1 MILGFGIDLCDIRRI
16 EEALTRFGDRFAK
29 RCFTDLERRKSEA
42 RAARAASYAKRF
54 AAKEAC
60 AKALGTGI
68 AAGVFWRDMGV
79 VNLASGK
86 PTLCL
91 TGGAALRLAEMTPE
105 GHIAVI
111 HVTLTD
117 EYPMAQAQVLIE
129 AVAAE
134 LAIMEKPRS
143 LPTSAPAGL

>member
-16 EEALTRFGDRFAK
+16 EESLTRFGDRFVN
-29 RCFTDLERRKSEA
+29 RCFTEIEKQKSEG
-42 RAARAASYAKRF
+42 RAGRAASYAKRF

-79 VNLASGK
+79 VNLTSGK

-91 TGGAALRLAEMTPE
+91 TGGAALRLAQLTPD

-111 HVTLTD
+111 HLTLTD
-117 EYPMAQAQVLIE
+117 EYPMAQAQVIIE
-129 AVAAE
+129 AIAAE

-143 LPTSAPAGL
+143 LPTSRAG